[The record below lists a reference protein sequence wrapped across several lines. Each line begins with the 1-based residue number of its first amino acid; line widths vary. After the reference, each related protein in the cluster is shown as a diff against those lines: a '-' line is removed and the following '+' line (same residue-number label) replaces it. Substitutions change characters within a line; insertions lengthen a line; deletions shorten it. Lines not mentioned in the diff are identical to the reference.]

1 MPRKTKKQKILAK
14 LHRLEKETSQGDIA
28 KDSTENQVE
37 VDSERLTLTNLKP
50 ETSFQTETKKSDYDY
65 SYVYKDIRKILILTV
80 LALFVEIALS
90 LTASNGY
97 AKLALRSLN
106 LDL

>member
-14 LHRLEKETSQGDIA
+14 LHRLEKQSEKPTQDPSVSVEYTL
-28 KDSTENQVE
+28 KENKYSVE
-37 VDSERLTLTNLKP
+37 EPKSERK
-50 ETSFQTETKKSDYDY
+50 EKSALSKTIYDY
-65 SYVYKDIRKILILTV
+65 SYVYKDIRKIIFISA
-80 LALFVEIALS
+80 LALGIEVVLS

-106 LDL
+106 LDF